1 MPGPTKNLSPTKHVK
16 KLPRFIEPALAE
28 LVKEPPTGLDW
39 IHEVKWDGY
48 RIQAHIENKKVR
60 LFSRSGLDW
69 SSKFPLFAKELKSL
83 SVHNAI
89 LDGEV
94 VCLDQEGRSHFHK
107 LQEALK
113 KKESQHLYYYLFD
126 LLFLDGKD
134 LRDRPLQERKE
145 WLKKTLRS
153 GAPGRVLYSDHMQG
167 PGKPLV
173 KAACAYGLEG
183 IVSKDLKSSY
193 HSGRSS
199 QWLKSKCHLR
209 QEFVIGGYSPG
220 SRNEFGALL
229 VGVYE
234 DEQLRYAGKVGTGY
248 TEQAI
253 EGLKRKLKKRERRK
267 SPFQLNS
274 PREKGLHWVK
284 PDLVAEVTFA
294 NWTTDHLLRMAVF
307 QGLREDKLPRDVLHE
322 GLKKRMPKPQRTPLV
337 AMTNPTDL
345 LYKKERLTKLQVAR
359 YYQDVAPW
367 ILPHLASRPLSLLR
381 CPEGTKRCFF
391 QKHLSGKVPESV
403 LPIRIKEKSEVET
416 YLTIVSKEGL
426 GALSQ
431 MRVLEFHTWGSSA
444 DNVEHPDQVVMDF
457 DPGPGVPWKRIIEA
471 AQEFRKILSRLGLK
485 SFVKL
490 SGGKGLHVHV
500 PIAPVYSWKQIK
512 NFARTLAYEMKS
524 RHPERYTLSMSKAAR
539 EGKIFLDYFRN
550 ERGATFVAPYSLR
563 ARELSSV
570 ALPLSWR
577 DLDKTKQGDEYTLAK
592 TYKHLKQRKTD
603 PWRDFFKEAPR
614 ISILSPA

>member
-1 MPGPTKNLSPTKHVK
+1 MPGPTKYLNPPKHFK
-16 KLPRFIEPALAE
+16 KPPRFIEPALAE
-28 LVKEPPTGLDW
+28 LVKAPPTGSEW
-39 IHEVKWDGY
+39 AHEVKWDGY
-48 RIQAHIENKKVR
+48 RIQAHIENKKIR
-60 LFSRSGLDW
+60 LFSRGGLDW
-69 SSKFPLFAKELKSL
+69 SAKFPLLVKELKGL

-94 VCLDQEGRSHFHK
+94 VWLDHEGRSHFHK
-107 LQEALK
+107 LQEALHK
-113 KKESQHLYYYLFD
+113 GESQHLYYYLFD
-126 LLFLDGKD
+126 LPFLEGRD
-134 LRDRPLQERKE
+134 LRDQPLQERKE
-145 WLKKTLRS
+145 WLKKTLNS
-153 GAPGRVLYSDHMQG
+153 LPKGRVRYSDHIRGQG
-167 PGKPLV
+167 
-173 KAACAYGLEG
+173 KALFRSACAYGLEG
-183 IVSKDLKSSY
+183 IVSKEINSSY

-199 QWLKSKCHLR
+199 QWLKCKCHLR

-220 SRNEFGALL
+220 ARSDFGALL

-234 DEQLRYAGKVGTGY
+234 DEQLRYVGKVGTGY
-248 TEQAI
+248 SEQTLK
-253 EGLKRKLKKRERRK
+253 ELLGQLKRRERRS
-267 SPFQLNS
+267 SPFQLKS

-294 NWTTDHLLRMAVF
+294 NWTADHLLRMAVF
-307 QGLREDKLPRDVLHE
+307 HGLREDKSSREV
-322 GLKKRMPKPQRTPLV
+322 QREELGSPLLRI
-337 AMTNPTDL
+337 TNPTDL
-345 LYKKERLTKLQVAR
+345 VYAQEGLTKLQVAR
-359 YYQDVAPW
+359 YYQDVASW
-367 ILPHLASRPLSLLR
+367 ILPHITNRPLSLLR
-381 CPEGTKRCFF
+381 CPEGAKKCFF
-391 QKHLSGKVPESV
+391 QKHLSGKVPEAV
-403 LPIRIKEKSEVET
+403 LPIRIKEKGKVET
-416 YLTIVSKEGL
+416 YLTVASKEGL
-426 GALSQ
+426 GSLSQ
-431 MRVLEFHTWGSSA
+431 MRVLEFHAWGSCA
-444 DNVEHPDQVVMDF
+444 DSVEHPDQVVMDF

-471 AQEFRKILSRLGLK
+471 AEEFRQILSHLGLK

-490 SGGKGLHVHV
+490 SGGKGVHVHV

-512 NFARTLAYEMKS
+512 SFARTLAYEMKS

-577 DLDKTKQGDEYTLAK
+577 DLGKTKRGDQYTVAK